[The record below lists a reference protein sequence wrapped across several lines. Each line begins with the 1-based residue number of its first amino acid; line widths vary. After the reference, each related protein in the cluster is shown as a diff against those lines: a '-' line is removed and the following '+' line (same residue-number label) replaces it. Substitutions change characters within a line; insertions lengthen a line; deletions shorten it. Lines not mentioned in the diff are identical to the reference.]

1 VLLEGLP
8 VDLTDREYA
17 LLELLATNCGKFVSR
32 DKIQERLFDENEDS
46 MSNMIDVYIYRLRQ
60 KFGKSRILSRRRMG
74 YQLVA

>member
-1 VLLEGLP
+1 MLLEGLP